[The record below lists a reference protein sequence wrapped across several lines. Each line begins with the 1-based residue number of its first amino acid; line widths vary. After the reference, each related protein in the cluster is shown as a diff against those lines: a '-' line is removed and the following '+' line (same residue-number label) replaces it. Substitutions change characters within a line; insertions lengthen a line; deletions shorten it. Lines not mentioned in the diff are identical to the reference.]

1 MQKCI
6 SLRHKNSQKYIDW
19 LNDNAETFGID
30 KSKLP
35 DNPVLIRRR
44 TTEVNRAEFVKK
56 ANESS
61 IATMSATE
69 TARSDADKLTNEVL
83 SLFVANENG
92 IINTTDNKGFIRKVY
107 K

>member
-1 MQKCI
+1 M
-6 SLRHKNSQKYIDW
+6 L
-19 LNDNAETFGID
+19 
-30 KSKLP
+30 
-35 DNPVLIRRR
+35 
-44 TTEVNRAEFVKK
+44 KK

-92 IINTTDNKGFIRKVY
+92 IINTTDNKGFIGKFIR
-107 K
+107 